1 MKVRQ
6 SLQLA
11 VLASC
16 LVLGARAAAPQ
27 PQPALPPEAA
37 DLLRHAGEEGL
48 DPGAYR
54 SGNAVALATYARD
67 LALGR
72 PELRALDHDAVLPQA
87 QFDPQL
93 AVADALRTGHVSGL
107 PAQLAPPY
115 REYAQLKAALAR
127 YRAIAATGGWPVLKG
142 PAKDFAQSGDAPLL
156 RRRLAFEDNALSA
169 DAQADLTDG
178 LKRFQLRHGLEGDGV
193 LGRATLAALNVSAQA
208 RADTIM
214 ANMERWRW
222 LPRTLEADHIEIN
235 AAAADLTLTLAG
247 RPVLASRVIV
257 GRPHDPT
264 PILRAEAAGMT
275 VNPPWNVPTTIAA
288 REILPK
294 LKRDPSWLASQD
306 MVLLN
311 GPPGDPQ
318 GRTVNW
324 RAVPAGTF
332 PYRIRQHPGPKNPL
346 GQVKLE
352 LPNRF
357 DVYLHDTPGRAA
369 FANTER
375 HLSHGCVRV
384 EQILPLA
391 SYALSADLASME
403 KIVAAIDT
411 EETSY
416 LPLQR
421 KLPVYFLYWTAFPD
435 KDGNIAFRDDIYGR
449 DKRLLKA
456 LNAPVLVA
464 ESAPAC
470 RKA

>member
-1 MKVRQ
+1 MATRAVRC
-6 SLQLA
+6 SQLVA
-11 VLASC
+11 LVSC
-16 LVLGARAAAPQ
+16 LLFVALPAAPQ
-27 PQPALPPEAA
+27 PAVPPEAA
-37 DLLRHAGEEGL
+37 SLLRQAGEDGL

-54 SGNAVALATYARD
+54 SGNEAALAVYARE

-72 PELRALDHDAVLPQA
+72 PELRALDHDIALPPA
-87 QFDPQL
+87 QFDPQS
-93 AVADALRTGHVSGL
+93 VVTGALRTGRFSGL
-107 PAQLAPPY
+107 PVMLAPPY
-115 REYAQLKAALAR
+115 REYAQLKVALAR
-127 YRAIAATGGWPVLKG
+127 YRAIAARGGWQVLKG
-142 PAKDFAQSGDAPLL
+142 LAKDFSGAGDAALL
-156 RRRLAFEDNALSA
+156 RRRLAFEDDALSA
-169 DAQADLTDG
+169 NAAADLTDG

-193 LGRATLAALNVSAQA
+193 LGRATLAALNVSAKA

-222 LPRTLEADHIEIN
+222 LPRTLEADRIEIN

-288 REILPK
+288 REILPR
-294 LKRDPSWLASQD
+294 LKRDSAWLAGQD

-324 RAVPAGTF
+324 RAIPAGTF

-369 FANTER
+369 FAKTDR

-384 EQILPLA
+384 EKILPLA

-411 EETSY
+411 QETSH

-435 KDGNIAFRDDIYGR
+435 KDGSIAFRDDIYGR
-449 DKRLLKA
+449 DLRLLKA
-456 LNAPVLVA
+456 LNAPVLLA
-464 ESAPAC
+464 EVSPAC